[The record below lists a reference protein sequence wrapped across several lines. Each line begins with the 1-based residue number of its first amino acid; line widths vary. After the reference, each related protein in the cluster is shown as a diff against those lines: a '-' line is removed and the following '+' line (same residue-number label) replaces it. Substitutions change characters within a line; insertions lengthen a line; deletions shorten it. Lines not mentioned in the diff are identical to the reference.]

1 MTERNAEGG
10 AEIMGAEEDGTGG
23 MVAQSAARS
32 ADERASDERASDEGA
47 SGDAVP
53 GGGEDPAEAQARRMG
68 WVPRGE
74 FRGDAEK
81 WRPAREFLDRGMTLL
96 PVLQQQYRAL
106 DGRYATMQAQL
117 RDSQQALS
125 DLTERTRRADE
136 RAYQRATREIETR
149 RQAAVAS
156 GDTTAF
162 ATADRELQDLR
173 DNAPPPARTA
183 DAPPA
188 AQTRDGG
195 ERDGGPRDGVPRNDV
210 PGDGARAGQAPPA
223 EILAFVQ
230 ANPWFAS
237 HDEARQDAI
246 AIQSA
251 VDRQHPGLSLSER
264 LEITRRKV
272 RQLHPALFE
281 NRRREAPASVSPSR
295 GEGGRGANPRGFEA
309 LPAEVRREY
318 DRYARALTG
327 KGKPLTKDEWA
338 GYYWENE
345 A

>member
-1 MTERNAEGG
+1 M
-10 AEIMGAEEDGTGG
+10 M
-23 MVAQSAARS
+23 
-32 ADERASDERASDEGA
+32 DEREQDVETRGELPVDLPMDGP
-47 SGDAVP
+47 P
-53 GGGEDPAEAQARRMG
+53 GGGEQEREGEAPEGVAAPVDGDVEAQARRMG
-68 WVPRGE
+68 WVPRE
-74 FRGDAEK
+74 DFRGDAEK
-81 WRPAREFLDRGMTLL
+81 WRPARDFLDRGMNLL

-117 RDSQQALS
+117 RDSQKALA

-136 RAYQRATREIETR
+136 RAYQRAVRDIESR

-162 ATADRELQDLR
+162 AAAERELQDLR
-173 DNAPPPARTA
+173 DTAPSPVAWA
-183 DAPPA
+183 EGGAPPA
-188 AQTRDGG
+188 SPSPAPV
-195 ERDGGPRDGVPRNDV
+195 ERVEAMPN
-210 PGDGARAGQAPPA
+210 
-223 EILAFVQ
+223 EIMDFVQ
-230 ANPWFAS
+230 ANPWFSSNA
-237 HDEARQDAI
+237 EARQDAI

-251 VDRQHPGLSLSER
+251 VDRQHPGLSLAER

-281 NRRREAPASVSPSR
+281 NKRREAPPPVSPSR
-295 GEGGRGANPRGFEA
+295 GEGGRGGNPRGFEA
-309 LPAEVRREY
+309 LPAEARREY
-318 DRYARALTG
+318 DRYARALSG